1 MTISSATVLAV
12 AATAALVAGCGGSSG
27 SSSSGGGGYGGGSA
41 ASAPK
46 TTTTT
51 AAAAPAA
58 AAAGAAL
65 ALSADERSGLAFAPK
80 TLEAKAGAVT
90 LKLDN
95 PSANSLPHG
104 IALDGQGISRSGAIA
119 QPGAT
124 SSVTVTLKPGKYS
137 FYCPVGNHRAQGM
150 EGQLT
155 VS

>member
-27 SSSSGGGGYGGGSA
+27 SSSSGGGGYGGGSG

-46 TTTTT
+46 TTTTK

-58 AAAGAAL
+58 AAGPAL
-65 ALSADERSGLAFAPK
+65 ALSADDSSGLAFTRR
-80 TLEAKAGAVT
+80 TLEAKSGAVT

-95 PSANSLPHG
+95 PSANSLPHAV
-104 IALDGQGISRSGAIA
+104 ALDGQGISKSGAVA

-137 FYCPVGNHRAQGM
+137 FYCPVGNHRAQGR